1 MTAEDRKKICIE
13 CHDIQG
19 AHRWLPQKEL
29 HFRYLACTSCH
40 AVRAKIGM
48 VLSLVDRANPSKP
61 VPLEYGQLERFI
73 ETEKKGLLGSL
84 DPDGTGMVT
93 GSRILSFVERLRK
106 NGIAG
111 ASLRFRIL
119 VLGPSHIF
127 TSNNEKTRNCIL
139 CHSEDAEFYSSVV
152 LSVPEKDGTLETIPI
167 SKDILRR
174 PHDEYLMGDFYLLG
188 ESKIRKE
195 DLKGLVQIAKGLGY
209 KWIDVLGFLS
219 IMCVMAAVCLHTAL
233 RVLTSKERKS
243 VNNREDAP
251 KSAVERSWHWI
262 HGLCATFLVISG
274 IHLRFPDVLPVCIS
288 LQNAVELHNLSGIL
302 LLVSYLFWIAYRLH
316 RRDLTDRLPMLRRR
330 MVVDIINILHYY
342 WYSIFVGDRL
352 PHEFTERTGSDPLQR
367 LIIMILAFVLIP
379 GQILTGILLLDV
391 QDLMP
396 IINKLGGLRFVDAL
410 HISFAYLLISLIIVH
425 IYLNT
430 LRRQL

>member
-1 MTAEDRKKICIE
+1 M
-13 CHDIQG
+13 
-19 AHRWLPQKEL
+19 
-29 HFRYLACTSCH
+29 
-40 AVRAKIGM
+40 
-48 VLSLVDRANPSKP
+48 
-61 VPLEYGQLERFI
+61 
-73 ETEKKGLLGSL
+73 
-84 DPDGTGMVT
+84 
-93 GSRILSFVERLRK
+93 
-106 NGIAG
+106 
-111 ASLRFRIL
+111 
-119 VLGPSHIF
+119 GPSHIF
-127 TSNNEKTRNCIL
+127 TSNNEKTRNCTL
-139 CHSEDAEFYSSVV
+139 CHSEDAAFYSSVV

-316 RRDLTDRLPMLRRR
+316 RKDLTDRLPMLRRR
-330 MVVDIINILHYY
+330 MIVDIINILHYY